1 LLDTGGGIP
10 VVISTRRGFGA
21 LAVGGTLA
29 AALRPKQGAAA
40 QGGGA
45 RLIEDRRP
53 LPEFGFTDAEGAS
66 KGPADFPG
74 KALLLNFWATWCPP
88 CVAEMPALDRLQ
100 AMLAPEGIQVLA
112 LSSDRGGRG
121 QVEPF
126 YQRNSL
132 RNLGIWLD
140 PRGAA
145 GRAFRIRGLPTTV
158 LIDRSGSEVA
168 RAEGAA
174 EWDAPAMVATIR
186 RLAGA
191 APVSGETS
199 RT

>member
-1 LLDTGGGIP
+1 MVSLR
-10 VVISTRRGFGA
+10 RRGFGA

-40 QGGGA
+40 QAGGA

-74 KALLLNFWATWCPP
+74 KALLVNFWATWCPP

-132 RNLGIWLD
+132 RNLGVWLD

-145 GRAFRIRGLPTTV
+145 GRAFGIRGLPTTV
-158 LIDRSGSEVA
+158 LIDRSGAEVA

-174 EWDAPAMVATIR
+174 EWDAPAMVAAIR
-186 RLAGA
+186 RLAGPPPA
-191 APVSGETS
+191 RDGTS